1 MRAIKNVELFERKK
15 EEFKKYIINHKMPT
29 KVRDSYF
36 EDGASMW
43 NFFYSN
49 RKELLKDAEIQKIIE
64 DKIKEEQEKF
74 SLAEQKIKKQELDT
88 LKELKEFPNNF
99 EKLNEI
105 EKLIFYRECF
115 LTPEENKES
124 YTIENITI
132 TKEQLKFFKKLYH
145 NCYATYLEKEK
156 IKGKNPITEKLDK
169 KEIER
174 LEYLNTICIK
184 TNWNK
189 DKINELAKI
198 YNCAP
203 EDIKNSVIKYNYL
216 TLYPEI
222 TEIHSERQKPNC
234 PTEFQ
239 THQLNATTIKEIENI
254 YNPIQIKE
262 YLDYQKSNGYSW
274 KHLKNIQGFPAE
286 EIIKMIYNIQT
297 KSNLF
302 KRNLETKRIERK
314 VQKSNEFKKTKIE
327 IAEQEINAILE
338 IIKNQ
343 TFTSITEFYKIN
355 NITQE
360 NFRKTMRLLKENNNE
375 LYQKAENA
383 LQEKISEKITP
394 TEEILNL
401 LNSLKE
407 HIENNKEFTIIDY
420 QSITNISLTE
430 MKKRLN
436 NLDLSNEDKRI
447 IQTFVSKTLGSRPL
461 KIKQILSIKTTL
473 QDKDGNLITPST
485 EEIEN
490 IIKFME
496 ENNIPLLTKPYNSI
510 LKLYINGELPII
522 QTKNRKN
529 LM

>member
-1 MRAIKNVELFERKK
+1 
-15 EEFKKYIINHKMPT
+15 
-29 KVRDSYF
+29 
-36 EDGASMW
+36 
-43 NFFYSN
+43 
-49 RKELLKDAEIQKIIE
+49 
-64 DKIKEEQEKF
+64 
-74 SLAEQKIKKQELDT
+74 
-88 LKELKEFPNNF
+88 
-99 EKLNEI
+99 
-105 EKLIFYRECF
+105 
-115 LTPEENKES
+115 
-124 YTIENITI
+124 
-132 TKEQLKFFKKLYH
+132 
-145 NCYATYLEKEK
+145 
-156 IKGKNPITEKLDK
+156 
-169 KEIER
+169 
-174 LEYLNTICIK
+174 
-184 TNWNK
+184 
-189 DKINELAKI
+189 
-198 YNCAP
+198 
-203 EDIKNSVIKYNYL
+203 
-216 TLYPEI
+216 
-222 TEIHSERQKPNC
+222 
-234 PTEFQ
+234 
-239 THQLNATTIKEIENI
+239 
-254 YNPIQIKE
+254 
-262 YLDYQKSNGYSW
+262 
-274 KHLKNIQGFPAE
+274 
-286 EIIKMIYNIQT
+286 MIYNIQT

-401 LNSLKE
+401 LNSLKD

-420 QSITNISLTE
+420 QNITNISLTE

-529 LM
+529 YDVNPK

>member
-1 MRAIKNVELFERKK
+1 
-15 EEFKKYIINHKMPT
+15 
-29 KVRDSYF
+29 
-36 EDGASMW
+36 
-43 NFFYSN
+43 
-49 RKELLKDAEIQKIIE
+49 
-64 DKIKEEQEKF
+64 
-74 SLAEQKIKKQELDT
+74 
-88 LKELKEFPNNF
+88 
-99 EKLNEI
+99 
-105 EKLIFYRECF
+105 
-115 LTPEENKES
+115 
-124 YTIENITI
+124 
-132 TKEQLKFFKKLYH
+132 
-145 NCYATYLEKEK
+145 
-156 IKGKNPITEKLDK
+156 
-169 KEIER
+169 
-174 LEYLNTICIK
+174 
-184 TNWNK
+184 
-189 DKINELAKI
+189 
-198 YNCAP
+198 
-203 EDIKNSVIKYNYL
+203 
-216 TLYPEI
+216 
-222 TEIHSERQKPNC
+222 
-234 PTEFQ
+234 
-239 THQLNATTIKEIENI
+239 
-254 YNPIQIKE
+254 
-262 YLDYQKSNGYSW
+262 
-274 KHLKNIQGFPAE
+274 
-286 EIIKMIYNIQT
+286 MIYNIQT

-401 LNSLKE
+401 LNSLKD

>member
-1 MRAIKNVELFERKK
+1 
-15 EEFKKYIINHKMPT
+15 
-29 KVRDSYF
+29 
-36 EDGASMW
+36 
-43 NFFYSN
+43 
-49 RKELLKDAEIQKIIE
+49 
-64 DKIKEEQEKF
+64 
-74 SLAEQKIKKQELDT
+74 
-88 LKELKEFPNNF
+88 
-99 EKLNEI
+99 
-105 EKLIFYRECF
+105 
-115 LTPEENKES
+115 
-124 YTIENITI
+124 
-132 TKEQLKFFKKLYH
+132 
-145 NCYATYLEKEK
+145 
-156 IKGKNPITEKLDK
+156 
-169 KEIER
+169 
-174 LEYLNTICIK
+174 
-184 TNWNK
+184 
-189 DKINELAKI
+189 
-198 YNCAP
+198 
-203 EDIKNSVIKYNYL
+203 
-216 TLYPEI
+216 
-222 TEIHSERQKPNC
+222 
-234 PTEFQ
+234 
-239 THQLNATTIKEIENI
+239 
-254 YNPIQIKE
+254 
-262 YLDYQKSNGYSW
+262 
-274 KHLKNIQGFPAE
+274 
-286 EIIKMIYNIQT
+286 MIYNIQT

-401 LNSLKE
+401 LNSLKD

-420 QSITNISLTE
+420 QNITNISLTE